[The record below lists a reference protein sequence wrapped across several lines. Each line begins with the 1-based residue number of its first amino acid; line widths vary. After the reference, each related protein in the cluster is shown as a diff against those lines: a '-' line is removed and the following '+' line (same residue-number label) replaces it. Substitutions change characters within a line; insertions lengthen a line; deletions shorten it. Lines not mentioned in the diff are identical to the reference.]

1 MGTPG
6 RAVVRST
13 GKRGLRTSGRA
24 AVRDH
29 LGECS
34 PCCGHC
40 QGQYITS
47 FSGFGPPSHHNLV
60 PYQGPGIAPTH
71 QTDMRWG
78 LFVLP
83 PYGGFHN
90 LWLSPAPSPGASGYL
105 RHDCL
110 DCAPPTHWIDVT
122 NGFVDFDTG
131 TLLALPSVIDVSP
144 NVLTIMLAVGC
155 PNRTRTA
162 IDFPIIGSRPWF

>member
-1 MGTPG
+1 MATAGM
-6 RAVVRST
+6 AVLRPN

-29 LGECS
+29 LGECP
-34 PCCGHC
+34 PCCDHC
-40 QGQYITS
+40 QGVYITS

-60 PYQGPGIAPTH
+60 PFQGPGIAPTK
-71 QTDMRWG
+71 QKDMRWG

-90 LWLSPAPSPGASGYL
+90 LWLAPGTGYL
-105 RHDCL
+105 RHDCA
-110 DCAPPTHWIDVT
+110 DCYPPTHWVGT
-122 NGFVDFDTG
+122 SNGFVDFDTG

-144 NVLTIMLAVGC
+144 NVLTIALILGC
-155 PNRTRTA
+155 PNKTKTA
-162 IDFPIIGSRPWF
+162 IDFPIMGARPWF